1 MDIFFRFR
9 FISGI
14 LLPKVKTTFGNRMLF
29 KLFNLKV
36 KLQTEY
42 FQESDETKILTVESS
57 CDWFED
63 TPLFEFWIIGSLY
76 IVVGISKTIVSGEI
90 IGDNRYIDVIFELW
104 ISNKKVKN
112 VQKLADIHVVCSLFS
127 NDLFKLFP

>member
-1 MDIFFRFR
+1 MDIFYRFR
-9 FISGI
+9 LISGI
-14 LLPKVKTTFGNRMLF
+14 LLPKVKTFFGNRMLF

-42 FQESDETKILTVESS
+42 FQESDETKILTVEIS
-57 CDWFED
+57 CDWFEA

-90 IGDNRYIDVIFELW
+90 IGDNRYIDVIF
-104 ISNKKVKN
+104 
-112 VQKLADIHVVCSLFS
+112 
-127 NDLFKLFP
+127 